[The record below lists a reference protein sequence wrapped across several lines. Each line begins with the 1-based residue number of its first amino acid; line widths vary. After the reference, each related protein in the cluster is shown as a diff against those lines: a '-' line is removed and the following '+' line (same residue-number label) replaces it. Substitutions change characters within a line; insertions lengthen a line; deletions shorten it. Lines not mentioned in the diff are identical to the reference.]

1 MADKERKPID
11 FIKEPKDWI
20 EAFTGL
26 VVAVSAF
33 LALFENYLYSLV
45 FVTLGILIGV
55 SVHVAFS
62 RTTSPIQEGRK
73 LPKYPRWRRLA
84 LAGVVIFP
92 ILLVGSIAYALNQS
106 IASPSTSPPTAA
118 SPPLP
123 LVLLMD
129 SKEPQMI
136 YNPEGGG
143 TNTSDIRDILVY
155 LPIQP
160 PIEELVHTKWDQA
173 EIVYQM
179 KPDLVILHNSSFYT
193 STTTEDPQKKL
204 SSFLLAMEDSKARF
218 LIYSRAPE
226 FEEEEAMKQNF
237 ENSFPF
243 LAGRLDVLWVPLG
256 GKTQGCRYWG
266 CADTRERLRRKVKTL
281 LELP

>member
-1 MADKERKPID
+1 LANKDHKPID

-45 FVTLGILIGV
+45 FVTLGILIWV
-55 SVHVAFS
+55 SVHLAFS
-62 RTTSPIQEGRK
+62 STMSPIQDGRK
-73 LPKYPRWRRLA
+73 IPRYPRWRRPA
-84 LAGVVIFP
+84 LVGVVIFP
-92 ILLVGSIAYALNQS
+92 VLLLGSIGYALNQS
-106 IASPSTSPPTAA
+106 MTAESTPPATPALPSA
-118 SPPLP
+118 P

-160 PIEELVHTKWDQA
+160 PIEELVHTAWDEA

-179 KPDLVILHNSSFYT
+179 EPDLIIIHNSSFYS

-204 SSFLLAMEDSKARF
+204 SSFLLAMENSKARF
-218 LIYSRAPE
+218 LIYSRADA
-226 FEEEEAMKQNF
+226 FKEEAMMKQFF
-237 ENSFPF
+237 ENNFPF
-243 LAGRLDVLWVPLG
+243 LVGRVDVLWVPEG
-256 GKTQGCRYWG
+256 DTQHCSYWE
-266 CADTRERLRRKVKTL
+266 CADTRERLRRKVKSL